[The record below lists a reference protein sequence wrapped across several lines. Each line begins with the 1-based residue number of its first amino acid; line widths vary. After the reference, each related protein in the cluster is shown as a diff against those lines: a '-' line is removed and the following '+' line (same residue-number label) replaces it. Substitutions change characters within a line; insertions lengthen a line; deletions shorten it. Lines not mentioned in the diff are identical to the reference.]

1 VKLWSEQ
8 NQRLAATVSQF
19 HSLDFELFVFGG
31 VFGFSRSESSES
43 LTANS
48 KQQKAVFG
56 LDCFLQVASLHSQ
69 RIELT
74 AKS

>member
-19 HSLDFELFVFGG
+19 HSLVFELFVFGG

-48 KQQKAVFG
+48 KQQKAAFRFDHFADRFV
-56 LDCFLQVASLHSQ
+56 LCVSS
-69 RIELT
+69 
-74 AKS
+74 